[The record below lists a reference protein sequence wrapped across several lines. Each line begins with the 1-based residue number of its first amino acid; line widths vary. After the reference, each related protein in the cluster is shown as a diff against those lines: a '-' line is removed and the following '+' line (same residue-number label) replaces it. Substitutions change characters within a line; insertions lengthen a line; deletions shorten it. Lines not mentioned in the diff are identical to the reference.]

1 MHKTVHNIFQEIKDQ
16 YIKPYSKP
24 RYVFKADKGFIVWR
38 LGTGENVELLHIR
51 TLLQRKGQGRELF
64 YMMLDSLKVEMTPY
78 YSVFGFTRVSNDRAK
93 EFYEGMGFNIQPIK
107 GLYADGE
114 AVMFWQ
120 EYTKLL
126 EWRKDWDINENFIC
140 G

>member
-1 MHKTVHNIFQEIKDQ
+1 MLKPLGKLFYEVKKQ

-24 RYVFKADKGFIVWR
+24 RYVFDKDKGFIVWR

-51 TLLQRKGQGRELF
+51 ASSQRRGYGRSLF
-64 YMMLDSLKVEMTPY
+64 YLMLDSLKLEMTPY

-93 EFYEGMGFNIQPIK
+93 EFYEAMGFNLQPIQ

-114 AVMFWQ
+114 AIMFWQ
-120 EYTKLL
+120 EYSKLL
-126 EWRKDWDINENFIC
+126 QYRNEYHR
-140 G
+140 